1 MRKRIDIHL
10 NLAGVGTNESGCYA
24 SSQFRRRYSFL
35 FFRII
40 YKFTKRSLEMSA
52 DQDWTSL
59 LVETIEKSK
68 EVDYG
73 ICLGFD
79 RVYDINGTHRSEWD
93 QMVVPHDWVFKVCEE
108 NTVLLPGPGLHPY
121 RPDALDILDEF
132 NDRKACLIKWL
143 PPAQNIDASDP
154 KLIPFYEKLAGFG
167 IPLLVH
173 TGTEKTFKTQKISKD
188 YIDVM
193 RLKLALDHGVK
204 VIAAHTATGVLGSGE
219 MNQRNQVLQLLSD
232 YPNFWVENS
241 GICNPGRAHNLFDL
255 AETPLIA
262 ENTLY
267 GSDFPVPSNA
277 AYYINKFGFKK
288 VMKLEKERNLI
299 DRDVAI
305 KREAGFLDE
314 TLVRPNE
321 VLANLDYWLHK

>member
-1 MRKRIDIHL
+1 MDKKIDIHL
-10 NLAGVGTNESGCYA
+10 NLAGVGTNRSGCSA
-24 SSQFRRRYSFL
+24 SPSFRRRYSFL
-35 FFRII
+35 FFRLM
-40 YKFTKRSLEMSA
+40 YGFSNRTLTESA
-52 DQDWTSL
+52 DRKWVNL
-59 LVETIEKSK
+59 LVNIIKQSR

-73 ICLGFD
+73 VCLGFD
-79 RVYDINGTHRSEWD
+79 RVYDKNGRHRPEWD
-93 QMVVPHDWVFKVCEE
+93 QMVVPHEWVFSVCEE
-108 NTVLLPGPGLHPY
+108 NNELLPGPGLHPY
-121 RPDALDILDEF
+121 RPNALDMLDEY
-132 NDRKACLIKWL
+132 NERKACLIKWL
-143 PPAQNIDASDP
+143 PPAQNIDADDP
-154 KLIPFYEKLAGFG
+154 KLIPFYQKLADVG

-219 MNQRNQVLQLLSD
+219 TVQRNQVLQLLSD

-255 AETPLIA
+255 SLTPEIS
-262 ENTLY
+262 NKTLY

-277 AYYINKFGFKK
+277 IYYVKKFGFKK
-288 VMKLEKERNLI
+288 VLHLERIRNLI

-305 KREAGFLDE
+305 KREAGFDNE
-314 TLVRPNE
+314 TLTRPQK
-321 VLANLDYWLHK
+321 VLSHLDYWLAR